1 MLARC
6 FSHIFSID
14 CPRQISMLLIS
25 LFPLNFRVVNESG
38 EQHPT
43 IRSHGSRT
51 RVATKK
57 TKGLPISNSHTSV
70 ANKRTRVFPMF
81 NSHYSVAIKKTSSF
95 PMSKLLHQSGHQK
108 NEGFSDVQFPL
119 QYGHQENQQLS
130 GLLLLG
136 YTRVATKRK
145 SGLPIS
151 KSYTTVATNKRT
163 SGFPPAIL
171 HARPWPKF

>member
-38 EQHPT
+38 EQHPP

-57 TKGLPISNSHTSV
+57 TKGLPISNSHTRV
-70 ANKRTRVFPMF
+70 A
-81 NSHYSVAIKKTSSF
+81 KK
-95 PMSKLLHQSGHQK
+95 K
-108 NEGFSDVQFPL
+108 NEGFPDVQFSL
-119 QYGHQENQQLS
+119 QCGHQENQQLS
-130 GLLLLG
+130 DVQTPTPEWPPKERGVFRCPIP
-136 YTRVATKRK
+136 TPVWPPRK
-145 SGLPIS
+145 SAALRS
-151 KSYTTVATNKRT
+151 TTLRLHQGGHQEKERP
-163 SGFPPAIL
+163 SDLQIL
-171 HARPWPKF
+171 HHGGHQ